1 MGVSAWSAIRDW
13 FSGVGR
19 GSASSCSGDPIAAE
33 RDAAERYRQRQD
45 ASSAV
50 KPSEPA
56 TQDSPSRT
64 QSSVR
69 NRALL
74 AVLMVLSLSS
84 LGFAQFRGFFAR
96 DREPQARNQP
106 YDGRFTFARLKYTTA
121 PEGYW
126 YQGIPSW
133 AHGYPMSEDN
143 LMRIMNEISFL
154 GGRTDAYDL
163 FSVDDE
169 ELSKYPI
176 AYITEPGWWRLN
188 DAEAQALRAYIAKG
202 GFLIVD
208 DFKIE
213 GDFAPG
219 GGWEP
224 FEENMKRVLPGARV
238 VELTPSH
245 PIFHAFFE
253 IDSLSDFPQ
262 AYNAGRPVFL
272 GIYEDNDPKKR
283 LMVVINYNTD
293 ISQYWEWSG
302 RGLRPFD
309 ETNEAYKLGVNY
321 IIYGLTH

>member
-1 MGVSAWSAIRDW
+1 MGASAWSAIRDW
-13 FSGVGR
+13 FRGVGR

-33 RDAAERYRQRQD
+33 RDAQESYRQRQ
-45 ASSAV
+45 ATSAV
-50 KPSEPA
+50 APPPSS
-56 TQDSPSRT
+56 QDAPSRT
-64 QSSVR
+64 LSAVR
-69 NRALL
+69 NRVLL
-74 AVLMVLSLSS
+74 ALLMVLSLSG
-84 LGFAQFRGFFAR
+84 LAFAQFRGFFAR

-163 FSVDDE
+163 FAVDDQ

-188 DAEAQALRAYIAKG
+188 DEEAAALRAYISKG

-208 DFKIE
+208 DFKVE

-238 VELTPSH
+238 VELTPQH

-253 IDSLSDFPQ
+253 INSLNDFPQ

-272 GIYEDNDPKKR
+272 GIHEDNDPKKR